1 MITVTVEAVDP
12 VVMRLSRDV
21 RARSVLPRNLARN
34 ARQPVGL
41 GFLWLLHSG
50 GFALRSFAVG
60 VESRARGMVVGFVRS
75 NAET

>member
-1 MITVTVEAVDP
+1 MITVTVEAIDP
-12 VVMRLSRDV
+12 VVMRLLV
-21 RARSVLPRNLARN
+21 TYARSVLPRNLARN

-41 GFLWLLHSG
+41 CFLWWLHSG